1 MLRISGKE
9 KGKKALPAPGE
20 YALAL
25 LSAKAYS
32 VQEVRAKLRK
42 KGFSPQE
49 TEETLSGLVR
59 KGFLNDA
66 SFARMLADSL
76 YGAGYGKKRIS
87 LKLRAKGISPELI
100 HETLREEEEPAASG
114 TEGEKES
121 CTKEK
126 SSAEKALQGRMRTLR
141 NEPDP
146 RKRREKAL
154 RFLAGRGFDVQ
165 TCFATVDKF
174 LGKASESDF
183 FS

>member
-9 KGKKALPAPGE
+9 KGEKALPAPEE
-20 YALAL
+20 YAFTL

-32 VQEVRAKLRK
+32 VQEVRAKMRK
-42 KGFSPQE
+42 KGYSPQE
-49 TEETLSGLVR
+49 TERTLSGLVR

-76 YGAGYGKKRIS
+76 HGAGYGKKRIC
-87 LKLRAKGISPELI
+87 LKLKGKGISSQVI
-100 HETLREEEEPAASG
+100 DETLREEREELPPGAEEEG
-114 TEGEKES
+114 TSCGKE
-121 CTKEK
+121 E
-126 SSAEKALQGRMRTLR
+126 SSAEKALQGRMRILR

-165 TCFATVDKF
+165 TCFATVDKY

>member
-76 YGAGYGKKRIS
+76 YGAV
-87 LKLRAKGISPELI
+87 
-100 HETLREEEEPAASG
+100 
-114 TEGEKES
+114 
-121 CTKEK
+121 
-126 SSAEKALQGRMRTLR
+126 
-141 NEPDP
+141 
-146 RKRREKAL
+146 
-154 RFLAGRGFDVQ
+154 F
-165 TCFATVDKF
+165 
-174 LGKASESDF
+174 
-183 FS
+183 